1 LSGCTIAP
9 MSNNGWKVLSH
20 GPIEKLAENLW
31 RVEGSLPGMSLRR
44 VMTIARRADGRLVVH
59 SAIALEE
66 MAMKEIEAL
75 GKLSFLLV
83 PNAFHRLDAP
93 AFKKRYPELVV
104 LTPKGARAKVAAKV
118 AVDGTYED
126 FPPDQAVRLETLR
139 GVKDGEGA
147 MFVRS
152 NDGETIVLND
162 VIFNMP
168 KKPSDPLGWFFTTI
182 MGSAPGPRTSRLFK
196 LVAVND
202 KDALREDL
210 MRLADTPDLVRVIVA
225 HGEVAKGHEAAK
237 AIKAATAY
245 L

>member
-1 LSGCTIAP
+1 
-9 MSNNGWKVLSH
+9 MSNNAWNVLPH

-44 VMTIARRADGRLVVH
+44 VMTIAKRADGRVVVH

-66 MAMKEIEAL
+66 AAMKEMQAL
-75 GKLSFLLV
+75 GKPSFLLV

-93 AFKKRYPELVV
+93 AFKKRYPDIVV

-118 AVDGTYED
+118 PVNGTYED
-126 FPPDQAVRLETLR
+126 FPPDEAVRLETLQ
-139 GVKDGEGA
+139 GVKGGEGA

-152 NDGETIVLND
+152 VDGETIVLND
-162 VIFNMP
+162 VLFNMQ
-168 KKPSDPLGWFFTTI
+168 KKPSDPFGWFFTTI
-182 MGSAPGPRTSRLFK
+182 MGSAPGPRISRLFK

-202 KDALREDL
+202 KNALREDL
-210 MRLADTPDLVRVIVA
+210 VRLSSTPNLVRVIVA
-225 HGEVAKGHEAAK
+225 HGEMAKGPEASK
-237 AIKAATAY
+237 AIRAGAAY